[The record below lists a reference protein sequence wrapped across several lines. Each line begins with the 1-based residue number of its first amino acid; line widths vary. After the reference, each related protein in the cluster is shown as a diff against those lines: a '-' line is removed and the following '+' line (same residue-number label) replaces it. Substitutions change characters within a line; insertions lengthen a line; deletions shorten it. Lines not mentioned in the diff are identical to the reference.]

1 MAAPTRPKRAA
12 LLFFPR
18 LLFYALCLCAALPGT
33 PSEPVVAARASEVSP
48 SSAALHLA
56 PLLKFTIVGKY
67 PHDPRA
73 FTEGLLFADGFLYES
88 TGLNESS
95 SLRKVEL
102 TTGRILKE
110 YDLPSQYFGEG
121 LALWGNSL
129 IQLTWKSGTAFQ
141 DDMHSFALKRQFAY
155 RGEGWGLTR
164 DKTSL
169 IMSNGSSDLAFIDP
183 KTFTVQRSVHVL
195 DRGRPVRLLNE
206 LEYIKGKIFA
216 NVWHD
221 DHIAI
226 ISPKSGAV
234 TGWLDFSALRR
245 QLPPSAMDLNGIAY
259 DSKNDRIFITGK
271 LWPSLFE
278 IKVMKE

>member
-1 MAAPTRPKRAA
+1 MAAPTRPKRAD
-12 LLFFPR
+12 LLLFPR
-18 LLFYALCLCAALPGT
+18 LLFYAVCLCAALPGT
-33 PSEPVVAARASEVSP
+33 FGAPVVAARASEVSP
-48 SSAALHLA
+48 SSAPLHLA
-56 PLLKFTIVGKY
+56 PLLQFKIVGKY

-88 TGLNESS
+88 TGLNERS

-102 TTGRILKE
+102 TTGRVLKE

-129 IQLTWKSGTAFQ
+129 IQLTWKSGVAFQ
-141 DDMHSFALKRQFAY
+141 DDMHSFAPKRQFAY

-183 KTFTVQRSVHVL
+183 QTFAVRRSVHVL
-195 DRGRPVRLLNE
+195 DRGRPVLLLNE

-226 ISPKSGAV
+226 ISPKTGAV

-245 QLPPSAMDLNGIAY
+245 QLPSSAMDLNGIAY

-271 LWPSLFE
+271 LWPCLFE
-278 IKVMKE
+278 IKVKE